1 MKGAPL
7 EDVLQ
12 NAPRYDFIGADKR
25 LSKAASEFDD
35 VGREHIL
42 EYALKPVAGYDY
54 CIIDTPPS
62 MEILTLNALT
72 AADEVVICCQSDG
85 FSVAGLA
92 GMKHNIEG
100 VQKWYNSRLK
110 VGGILMTRY
119 NPRTMI
125 AKQLAEIFREAA
137 ETMNA
142 KVFQNYIRENTAIRE
157 AQVMKQDI
165 YTYKPTSHGAEDYA
179 AFVREYLGMKSN
191 GKNLISIASACWM
204 TSIRR
209 RQHMKKRRPMFNW
222 MKTATLS
229 SAVVAAKEM
238 LPAYRHT
245 SVRHSTKCWMRWP
258 VTITKH

>member
-1 MKGAPL
+1 MKIIAFTNKKGGVGKTTSALCTAAYLSVLGKKVLAIDMDSQSNFTQASDGEKGVQGVFDFMKGAPL

-42 EYALKPVAGYDY
+42 EYALKPVVGYDY

-72 AADEVVICCQSDG
+72 AADEVIICCQSDG

-92 GMKHNIEG
+92 DMKHNIEG
-100 VQKWYNSRLK
+100 VQRWYNSRLK

-137 ETMNA
+137 ETMDA

-157 AQVMKQDI
+157 SQVMKQDI

-179 AFVREYLGMKSN
+179 AFVREYLGDE
-191 GKNLISIASACWM
+191 I
-204 TSIRR
+204 
-209 RQHMKKRRPMFNW
+209 
-222 MKTATLS
+222 
-229 SAVVAAKEM
+229 
-238 LPAYRHT
+238 
-245 SVRHSTKCWMRWP
+245 
-258 VTITKH
+258 